1 MHNPINNTL
10 HYMLNF
16 IFKLFIII
24 IRWTN
29 PVYIVLTPFAYIAR
43 LTHQV
48 PIILNARNRSMQTM
62 TYNKYDMVTLPCD
75 ANFIQD
81 RWQSFQYI
89 EWRFSDLWTRDKCKE
104 LCDNWSMRNFKCKSN
119 FIENEGSVK
128 EYVEAITRK
137 KPSQVIINATHMVV
151 YFKNA
156 IIIIMDHYFCD
167 GIIVDD
173 LLTQLYYQ
181 NNTSNKVFPKY
192 ISYPLISD
200 YMAIEFIGRRFIEN
214 IRYPP
219 LISGLAHKTYIMSEI
234 IKKNDL
240 IPWNRWTIYAHGIYN
255 VFEGLP
261 QTVNYLRI
269 GLTVGFDTDK
279 TFGNNRIG
287 AIIVTIMRQHAYLS
301 YNEKIL
307 NYMEQFKTQT
317 IANMSDAHTSYDILR
332 SYNISYIRTS
342 KMQKVID
349 IYFTSL
355 FYKQELSH
363 SVSGFGGFIG
373 ALKNAENTYIC
384 AISRGSHTFF
394 TYMSN
399 WDQLDLNKLT
409 SNGVTLEY
417 EFDNQDPKQF

>member
-1 MHNPINNTL
+1 
-10 HYMLNF
+10 
-16 IFKLFIII
+16 
-24 IRWTN
+24 
-29 PVYIVLTPFAYIAR
+29 
-43 LTHQV
+43 
-48 PIILNARNRSMQTM
+48 
-62 TYNKYDMVTLPCD
+62 MVTLPCD

-89 EWRFSDLWTRDKCKE
+89 EWRFTDVWTRDKCKE
-104 LCDNWSMRNFKCKSN
+104 LCDDWSMRNFKCKSN

-156 IIIIMDHYFCD
+156 IVIIMDHYFCD

-214 IRYPP
+214 IRYPS

-255 VFEGLP
+255 VFEALP

-287 AIIVTIMRQHAYLS
+287 VIIVTIKRQHAYLS

-373 ALKNAENTYIC
+373 ALKNTENTYIC